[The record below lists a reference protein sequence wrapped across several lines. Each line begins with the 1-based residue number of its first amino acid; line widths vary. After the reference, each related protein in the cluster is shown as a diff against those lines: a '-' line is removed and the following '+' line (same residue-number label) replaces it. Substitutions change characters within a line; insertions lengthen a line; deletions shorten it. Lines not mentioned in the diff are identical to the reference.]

1 MPSSS
6 TGHAGTRAAVVDIGS
21 FVLPY
26 DYHLIEGLS
35 QIGCEVDFYGSR
47 TRYNGE
53 FLEAMAALPGVKV
66 HLFDVSRT
74 VAGRG
79 RALRGYLG
87 LLWALWR
94 RHRAYD
100 WINLQFFGRWFVEL
114 PFFALMRERF
124 IWTVHNAVP
133 HGFTG
138 QRYRPHGWMA
148 GVARALWF
156 PSAFSAEDFY
166 RRYGEHFRHK
176 GRVVQHGLLGLS
188 PGQSPKPYV
197 WAGRIEALA
206 YWSTVKPYKGI
217 ELLCALAQRRAAEGG
232 GPPVEVHGLWDRSLL
247 ALRDELTAAGAVVQD
262 RYLSAD
268 ELAQLLSRD
277 LVFLLPYHAASQ
289 SGALYSLL
297 QAGRIFL
304 ATDVGDL
311 GAFLRRH
318 GLEALILPRPDVASV
333 DQALAALQAQGPQI
347 VARLAAAQ
355 QGLRWGRI
363 LQQAGVLQP
372 FDPAPLPPQGGLP
385 ADEHEGGAEA
395 GPAPRVSVIMPCH
408 NGERFLAEAVASV
421 QAQTLTDWELLV
433 VDNQSS
439 DGSWALAQSLAAAD
453 PRIVALQCA
462 SPGAAPARNAALARA
477 RGRYIAF
484 LDCDD
489 AWLPGKLARQIDAMR
504 ASGAALCWSAY
515 QVVDEAG
522 QMLRVQAA
530 ANTTTYDDH
539 LAKRNVIGCATVV
552 YDSTLLG
559 RQPMPLI
566 RMRQDYGLWAR
577 LIRLSEARGLALVGL
592 PEVLA
597 RYRVHGAG
605 MSSNKLKA
613 AYYQWRLYRDVE
625 RLPMFG
631 SARYF
636 CSYVVQALRD
646 RRAAPSS

>member
-1 MPSSS
+1 MPSSA

-53 FLEAMAALPGVKV
+53 FLAAMAALPGVKV

-100 WINLQFFGRWFVEL
+100 WVNLQFSGRWFVEL

-133 HGFTG
+133 HGFGG

-166 RRYGEHFRHK
+166 RRYGEHFRPK

-188 PGQSPKPYV
+188 PGQAPTPYV
-197 WAGRIEALA
+197 WTGHIEALA

-232 GPPVEVHGLWDRSLL
+232 GLPVEVHGLWNRSLL

-318 GLEALILPRPDVASV
+318 GLEALILQRPDVASV
-333 DQALAALQAQGPQI
+333 DQALAALQAQGPKI

-355 QGLRWGRI
+355 QGLRWGTI

-372 FDPAPLPPQGGLP
+372 FDPAPLPPPGNGQAGLGGRGG
-385 ADEHEGGAEA
+385 EGTAT
-395 GPAPRVSVIMPCH
+395 PVPRVSVIMPCH

-489 AWLPGKLARQIDAMR
+489 AWLPGKLARQIDAMQ

-522 QMLRVQAA
+522 QALRVQRAA
-530 ANTTTYDDH
+530 ATTTYDDH
-539 LAKRNVIGCATVV
+539 LAKRNVIGCQTVV
-552 YDSTLLG
+552 YDSELLG

-577 LIRLSEARGLALVGL
+577 LIRLSEARGLPLLGL
-592 PEVLA
+592 PDVLS
-597 RYRVHGAG
+597 RYRVHPAA
-605 MSSNKLKA
+605 MTRNKFQA
-613 AYYQWRLYRDVE
+613 ARYQWRLYREVE
-625 RLPMFG
+625 RLSVLR

-636 CSYVVQALRD
+636 ISYAVQALAE
-646 RRAAPSS
+646 RR